1 MTNTPYASV
10 GDFDFNPS
18 AAFWERLAERH
29 KIPNTKSLK
38 SALVGPLI
46 WAKVGRTQKNYTH
59 RKAIRT
65 VESMLKTMSKF
76 NKLCKGD
83 PVLTH
88 ALMRRDTDKPKQL
101 PRERDALTCSLE
113 IIERRLL
120 DTQASLQ
127 SNDFVSIL
135 INQGP
140 GRPRNEKHGWLWQL
154 WVVYCD
160 HSPQRGLVNRG
171 KSELGEYSGDFYEFA
186 SAICKEAGIHLG
198 SHDLATSI
206 QRIIRNKTNQKNS

>member
-1 MTNTPYASV
+1 MTDTPYLSI
-10 GDFDFNPS
+10 GDFSFNPP
-18 AAFWERLAERH
+18 ATFWKRLAKRH
-29 KIPNTKSLK
+29 KISNTKRLK
-38 SALVGPLI
+38 SALIDPLI
-46 WAKVGRTQKNYTH
+46 WAKVARTQKNYTH

-65 VESMLKTMSKF
+65 VESMLKAINKF
-76 NKLCKGD
+76 NKLCEGD
-83 PVLTH
+83 YVLTH
-88 ALMRRDTDKPKQL
+88 TLMRRNTDEPGQL
-101 PRERDALTCSLE
+101 TNERDALTSSLE

-127 SNDFVSIL
+127 SNDFVSVL

-140 GRPRNEKHGWLWQL
+140 GRPRNERHGWLWLL

-186 SAICKEAGIHLG
+186 SAICKEAGIPLG